1 MGNPRQPTSQ
11 DSRPRRDFGEMPDLD
26 DLLLMADIDESD
38 VVEALVWL
46 EDVAPETA
54 VRMANE

>member
-1 MGNPRQPTSQ
+1 MGNPQQPTSQ
-11 DSRPRRDFGEMPDLD
+11 DNQQPRRDFGEMPDLD

-46 EDVAPETA
+46 EDIAPDA
-54 VRMANE
+54 ARRMEE